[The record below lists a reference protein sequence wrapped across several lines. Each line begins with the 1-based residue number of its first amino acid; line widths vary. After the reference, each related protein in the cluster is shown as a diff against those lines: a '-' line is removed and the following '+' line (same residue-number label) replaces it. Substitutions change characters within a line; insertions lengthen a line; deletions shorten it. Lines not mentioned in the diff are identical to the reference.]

1 MQALQD
7 YIQKLMAEKGLSK
20 SALAEALGYRS
31 KTSLDRIMADS
42 SRESSLRKFR
52 QAVLA
57 AFPMTPEEKR
67 ELNEAVQIGIYG
79 MRQYLLNQQMW
90 KFVRGDYPES
100 AKDIQITAAENG
112 RIISMSER
120 YQAARNLHITVLNC
134 QYTPALFELLHT
146 LLMREDVVVNHY
158 VYVDADSVRTM
169 AAVNALMRVFYMNG
183 YDCFALNTL
192 RREEGFAES
201 GMNAADVAVF
211 EYTDANGKPREDV
224 VTFQSPV
231 SGMMATRPAPTG
243 ALRRLLG
250 LDSGE
255 YYSIKRIYFDYN
267 ELDDYI
273 QFSADYAALEEN
285 RAIWKI
291 KPDIGVDQIPVSI
304 METALLRGAGDKSVD
319 PQFFEVLSAL
329 REVYRKRVMNSF
341 SKKKHAHTIMKRRAM
356 RAFAQTGR
364 TTDHFWMMSPYTPE
378 ERVQILQTLLEQQ
391 QNNPYIHMYFLK
403 DDDALRDIEIA
414 CYEDTGM
421 LLLESNTD
429 YHLERGH
436 SEVLITLNE
445 LLRLFRDFFMRTL
458 VREYV
463 LPESETCRFL
473 QQPIE
478 EIKTGQQTSPAG

>member
-134 QYTPALFELLHT
+134 QYTQALFELLHT

-169 AAVNALMRVFYMNG
+169 AAVNALMRVS
-183 YDCFALNTL
+183 L
-192 RREEGFAES
+192 
-201 GMNAADVAVF
+201 
-211 EYTDANGKPREDV
+211 
-224 VTFQSPV
+224 
-231 SGMMATRPAPTG
+231 
-243 ALRRLLG
+243 
-250 LDSGE
+250 
-255 YYSIKRIYFDYN
+255 
-267 ELDDYI
+267 
-273 QFSADYAALEEN
+273 
-285 RAIWKI
+285 
-291 KPDIGVDQIPVSI
+291 
-304 METALLRGAGDKSVD
+304 
-319 PQFFEVLSAL
+319 
-329 REVYRKRVMNSF
+329 
-341 SKKKHAHTIMKRRAM
+341 SKKV
-356 RAFAQTGR
+356 AQSG
-364 TTDHFWMMSPYTPE
+364 
-378 ERVQILQTLLEQQ
+378 
-391 QNNPYIHMYFLK
+391 
-403 DDDALRDIEIA
+403 
-414 CYEDTGM
+414 
-421 LLLESNTD
+421 
-429 YHLERGH
+429 
-436 SEVLITLNE
+436 
-445 LLRLFRDFFMRTL
+445 LF
-458 VREYV
+458 
-463 LPESETCRFL
+463 
-473 QQPIE
+473 
-478 EIKTGQQTSPAG
+478 

>member
-1 MQALQD
+1 
-7 YIQKLMAEKGLSK
+7 
-20 SALAEALGYRS
+20 
-31 KTSLDRIMADS
+31 
-42 SRESSLRKFR
+42 
-52 QAVLA
+52 
-57 AFPMTPEEKR
+57 
-67 ELNEAVQIGIYG
+67 
-79 MRQYLLNQQMW
+79 
-90 KFVRGDYPES
+90 
-100 AKDIQITAAENG
+100 
-112 RIISMSER
+112 
-120 YQAARNLHITVLNC
+120 
-134 QYTPALFELLHT
+134 
-146 LLMREDVVVNHY
+146 
-158 VYVDADSVRTM
+158 
-169 AAVNALMRVFYMNG
+169 MRVFYMNG

-291 KPDIGVDQIPVSI
+291 KPDIGVDQIPVTI

-341 SKKKHAHTIMKRRAM
+341 SKK
-356 RAFAQTGR
+356 
-364 TTDHFWMMSPYTPE
+364 
-378 ERVQILQTLLEQQ
+378 
-391 QNNPYIHMYFLK
+391 
-403 DDDALRDIEIA
+403 
-414 CYEDTGM
+414 
-421 LLLESNTD
+421 NT
-429 YHLERGH
+429 RIR
-436 SEVLITLNE
+436 S
-445 LLRLFRDFFMRTL
+445 
-458 VREYV
+458 
-463 LPESETCRFL
+463 
-473 QQPIE
+473 
-478 EIKTGQQTSPAG
+478 

>member
-7 YIQKLMAEKGLSK
+7 YIQKLMAERGLSK

-31 KTSLDRIMADS
+31 KTSLDRIMSDA
-42 SRESSLRKFR
+42 SRESSLRKFK

-90 KFVRGDYPES
+90 KFVRGGSPES
-100 AKDIQITAAENG
+100 AEDLRITAAEDG
-112 RIISMSER
+112 RTISISER
-120 YQAARNLHITVLNC
+120 YQAAQNLHITVLNC
-134 QYTPALFELLHT
+134 QYAPALFELLRA
-146 LLMREDVVVNHY
+146 LLMREDVIVNHY

-169 AAVNALMRVFYMNG
+169 AAVNALMHVFYMNG
-183 YDCFALNTL
+183 YSCFALNTL
-192 RREEGFAES
+192 LREGGAGEP
-201 GMNAADVAVF
+201 GMNTADVAIF
-211 EYTDANGKPREDV
+211 EYTDANGKPCEDV

-243 ALRRLLG
+243 ALRRLMG
-250 LDSGE
+250 LDSNE
-255 YYSIKRIYFDYN
+255 YYSIKRIYFNYN
-267 ELDDYI
+267 ELDDYVR
-273 QFSADYAALEEN
+273 FSADYAALEEN

-291 KPDIGVDQIPVSI
+291 KPDIGVDQIPVPI
-304 METALLRGAGDKSVD
+304 MEAALLRGAGTESMD
-319 PQFFEVLSAL
+319 PQFFDVVSML
-329 REVYRKRVMNSF
+329 REVYRKRVANTF
-341 SKKKHAHTIMKRRAM
+341 NKKKHAHTIMKRGAM

-364 TTDHFWMMSPYTPE
+364 STDHFWMMAPYTPE
-378 ERVQILQTLLEQQ
+378 ERIQILENLLDQQ
-391 QNNPYIHMYFLK
+391 QNNPYMHIYFLK
-403 DDDALRDIEIA
+403 EDDALRDIEIA

-429 YHLERGH
+429 YDLERRH

-463 LPESETCRFL
+463 LSETETCRFL
-473 QQPIE
+473 QQLIE
-478 EIKTGQQTSPAG
+478 EIRKNQQPSSAE

>member
-211 EYTDANGKPREDV
+211 E
-224 VTFQSPV
+224 
-231 SGMMATRPAPTG
+231 
-243 ALRRLLG
+243 
-250 LDSGE
+250 
-255 YYSIKRIYFDYN
+255 
-267 ELDDYI
+267 
-273 QFSADYAALEEN
+273 
-285 RAIWKI
+285 
-291 KPDIGVDQIPVSI
+291 
-304 METALLRGAGDKSVD
+304 
-319 PQFFEVLSAL
+319 
-329 REVYRKRVMNSF
+329 
-341 SKKKHAHTIMKRRAM
+341 
-356 RAFAQTGR
+356 
-364 TTDHFWMMSPYTPE
+364 
-378 ERVQILQTLLEQQ
+378 
-391 QNNPYIHMYFLK
+391 
-403 DDDALRDIEIA
+403 
-414 CYEDTGM
+414 
-421 LLLESNTD
+421 
-429 YHLERGH
+429 
-436 SEVLITLNE
+436 
-445 LLRLFRDFFMRTL
+445 
-458 VREYV
+458 
-463 LPESETCRFL
+463 
-473 QQPIE
+473 
-478 EIKTGQQTSPAG
+478 